1 MTHFKCE
8 HFCLIGGDRAKY
20 QSKKPLPIV
29 VEQQPIYL
37 LTFTC
42 KIWKKLPVLVC
53 KPREKALAN
62 SRRVVVLINAD
73 TIIYSKTWET
83 HFQWEHSCLIGQQAT
98 RAKHPN
104 GGVVADTSASTYC
117 AKDSARC
124 GGYSY
129 ISKLFS

>member
-1 MTHFKCE
+1 M
-8 HFCLIGGDRAKY
+8 
-20 QSKKPLPIV
+20 
-29 VEQQPIYL
+29 
-37 LTFTC
+37 
-42 KIWKKLPVLVC
+42 C
-53 KPREKALAN
+53 KPREKAFAN

-83 HFQWEHSCLIGQQAT
+83 HFQWEHSCLIGQQTT

-104 GGVVADTSASTYC
+104 GGVAADTSASTYC
-117 AKDSARC
+117 TKDSAHC